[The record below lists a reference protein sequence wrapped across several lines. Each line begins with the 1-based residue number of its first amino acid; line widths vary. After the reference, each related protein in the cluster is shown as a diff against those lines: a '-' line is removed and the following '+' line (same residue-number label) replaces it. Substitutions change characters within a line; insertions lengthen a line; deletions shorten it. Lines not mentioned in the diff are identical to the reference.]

1 MYPFR
6 TRPDKT
12 ELEAAVAL
20 AWAPGSQELKGYRAL
35 FTASPEV
42 IITRAILR
50 GNKSFPEDASS
61 LTAPAMGSIRRWPVW
76 QYKRAMEI
84 RMSPLPTR
92 LMMRYLMAAAT
103 VSPLS
108 FAHTMAQ
115 AEMVLISM
123 NT

>member
-50 GNKSFPEDASS
+50 GNKSFPEDAKS
-61 LTAPAMGSIRRWPVW
+61 LTFPAMGSISRWPVW

-84 RMSPLPTR
+84 RIRPLPTR
-92 LMMRYLMAAAT
+92 LMIR
-103 VSPLS
+103 
-108 FAHTMAQ
+108 
-115 AEMVLISM
+115 
-123 NT
+123 